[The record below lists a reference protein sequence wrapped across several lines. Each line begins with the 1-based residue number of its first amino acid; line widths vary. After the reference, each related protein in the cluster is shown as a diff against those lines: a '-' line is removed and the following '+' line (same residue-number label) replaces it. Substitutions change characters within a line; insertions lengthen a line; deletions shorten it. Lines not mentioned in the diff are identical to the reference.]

1 MTEKM
6 PGHHITVAAVLFAAL
21 AFLVAA
27 PAASASSIQILVN
40 DQPITSYDIQ
50 QRAKMLQVF
59 SRGKAGRKE
68 AIDQLI
74 DEKLMV
80 QEAAR
85 KHITVSDAEVDQE
98 IANRARGARMT
109 TAQFR
114 QALRQ
119 AGLDPNSFRAFLHA
133 NMLWKK
139 TVGARFR
146 ATVNVT
152 DQDIVAALGAQG
164 QEGEQ
169 QAASEYM
176 LQPILFIVP
185 SGASRST
192 ANSQLA
198 AANAFRKGFQGCDH
212 SVEQASGT
220 PGIVVKP
227 QIRREETAM
236 ADSLRTT
243 LARVEV
249 GGTTAPEQ
257 VPEGYQIIAVCA
269 KNAIA
274 GETQAAVAARE
285 EISGERGQL
294 LARRY
299 LRDLRSDAVIEYR

>member
-1 MTEKM
+1 M
-6 PGHHITVAAVLFAAL
+6 PSHHPTVAAVLFAAL

-40 DQPITSYDIQ
+40 DEPITSYDIQ

-59 SRGKAGRKE
+59 SRGKVGRKE

-74 DEKLMV
+74 DEKLMM

-85 KHITVSDAEVDQE
+85 RHITVSDGEIDQE

-109 TAQFR
+109 SAQFR

-119 AGLDPNSFRAFLHA
+119 AGLSPDSFREFLHA
-133 NMLWKK
+133 NMVWQK
-139 TVGARFR
+139 TVQARFR
-146 ATVNVT
+146 ATVSIT
-152 DQDIVAALGAQG
+152 DQDIAAALGAEG
-164 QEGEQ
+164 QAGEQ
-169 QAASEYM
+169 QAATEYM

-198 AANAFRKGFQGCDH
+198 AANAFRKAFQGCDR
-212 SVEQASGT
+212 SVEQAAGT

-227 QIRREETAM
+227 QVRREETSM

-243 LARVEV
+243 LAHIEV

-257 VPEGYQIIAVCA
+257 VPEGYQIVAVCA

-274 GETQAAVAARE
+274 GETQAAVTARQ
-285 EISGERGQL
+285 EISGERGKL